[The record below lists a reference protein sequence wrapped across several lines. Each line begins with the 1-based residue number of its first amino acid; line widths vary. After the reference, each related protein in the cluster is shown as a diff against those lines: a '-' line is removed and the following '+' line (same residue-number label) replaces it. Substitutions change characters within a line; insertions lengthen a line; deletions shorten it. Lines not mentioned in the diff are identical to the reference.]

1 MFIFNHCLICNP
13 YLGGKNGGKK
23 SNYFLVKVI
32 STRKCLEEKVVII
45 NTLQANLKLCV
56 IPLCTQAARRQS

>member
-1 MFIFNHCLICNP
+1 M
-13 YLGGKNGGKK
+13 GGGGWGGGE

-45 NTLQANLKLCV
+45 NTLQGNLKLCL